1 METKQV
7 DGKLI
12 PWLSNEEY
20 NKARFQLKG
29 QIMAI
34 MKPLELYGQKP
45 IVDEVVN
52 QMVSLAEDFSL
63 RVRGVDK
70 AFVAK
75 SRWLD

>member
-1 METKQV
+1 MDSKNV
-7 DGKLI
+7 GGKVI
-12 PWLSNEEY
+12 QWLPEPEY
-20 NKARFQLKG
+20 NKARFQLKS

-52 QMVSLAEDFSL
+52 QVVSLAEDFSL

-70 AFVAK
+70 ALIAK